1 MQPAERVL
9 RRELGCS
16 AGVQFGIKNVPEGLE
31 TSYSMEAME
40 CAATGADGMAGTTT
54 RGRMMQR
61 IRNRGRSKRA
71 DAIRHRAGGRISRT
85 NRFT

>member
-1 MQPAERVL
+1 MQ
-9 RRELGCS
+9 S
-16 AGVQFGIKNVPEGLE
+16 GIKNVPEGLE

-40 CAATGADGMAGTTT
+40 CAATGVDGMAGTIT

-61 IRNRGRSKRA
+61 FRNQGGSNRG
-71 DAIRHRAGGRISRT
+71 DENRHRDGGKNPRT